1 MPSLVFEVDH
11 IDNPWKA
18 NINYVG
24 VYSQIRHLLDSGF
37 RYWFD
42 SEEIAKLNTRNRA
55 YETPNLAR
63 ELIATRYRKPGENEK
78 AVYLTAS
85 DIVARFGGQVR
96 LSPVQVGKALQDMG
110 FEKYRTRDGR
120 FWKLYERPASD
131 IGNVLPN
138 GEEPPQKDMP
148 F

>member
-42 SEEIAKLNTRNRA
+42 SEEIAKLNTRNR
-55 YETPNLAR
+55 
-63 ELIATRYRKPGENEK
+63 KPGENEE

-131 IGNVLPN
+131 IGNVLPDDVDI
-138 GEEPPQKDMP
+138 PKDDMP

>member
-85 DIVARFGGQVR
+85 DI
-96 LSPVQVGKALQDMG
+96 
-110 FEKYRTRDGR
+110 
-120 FWKLYERPASD
+120 
-131 IGNVLPN
+131 GNVLPD
-138 GEEPPQKDMP
+138 GEEPPQKTCHFKSKGVTGVTLVTDNIYILCV
-148 F
+148 

>member
-42 SEEIAKLNTRNRA
+42 SEEIAKLNTRNR
-55 YETPNLAR
+55 
-63 ELIATRYRKPGENEK
+63 KPGENEK

-110 FEKYRTRDGR
+110 FVSYRSHNGK
-120 FWKLYERPASD
+120 FWKLFERPASD
-131 IGNVLPN
+131 IGSVMPDDVDI
-138 GEEPPQKDMP
+138 PKDDMP

>member
-85 DIVARFGGQVR
+85 DI
-96 LSPVQVGKALQDMG
+96 
-110 FEKYRTRDGR
+110 
-120 FWKLYERPASD
+120 
-131 IGNVLPN
+131 GNVLPD
-138 GEEPPQKDMP
+138 GEEPPQKTCLFKSKGVTGVTLVTDNIYILRV
-148 F
+148 

>member
-85 DIVARFGGQVR
+85 DI
-96 LSPVQVGKALQDMG
+96 
-110 FEKYRTRDGR
+110 
-120 FWKLYERPASD
+120 
-131 IGNVLPN
+131 GNVLPDS
-138 GEEPPQKDMP
+138 EEPPQKTCHFKSKGVTGVTLVTDNIYILCV
-148 F
+148 

>member
-42 SEEIAKLNTRNRA
+42 SEEIAKLNTR
-55 YETPNLAR
+55 
-63 ELIATRYRKPGENEK
+63 YRKPGENEK

-85 DIVARFGGQVR
+85 DIVARFGSQVR

-110 FEKYRTRDGR
+110 FVSYRSHNGK
-120 FWKLYERPASD
+120 FWKLFERPASD
-131 IGNVLPN
+131 IGSVMPDDVDIPKE
-138 GEEPPQKDMP
+138 GMP

>member
-24 VYSQIRHLLDSGF
+24 VYSQLRHLLDSGF

-42 SEEIAKLNTRNRA
+42 SEEIAKLH
-55 YETPNLAR
+55 
-63 ELIATRYRKPGENEK
+63 TRYRKPGENDK

-131 IGNVLPN
+131 IGNVLPDDVDI
-138 GEEPPQKDMP
+138 PKDDMP

>member
-42 SEEIAKLNTRNRA
+42 SEEIAKLNTR
-55 YETPNLAR
+55 
-63 ELIATRYRKPGENEK
+63 YRKPGENEK
-78 AVYLTAS
+78 AVYLTSS
-85 DIVARFGGQVR
+85 DIVARFGSQVR

-110 FEKYRTRDGR
+110 FVSYRSHNGK
-120 FWKLYERPASD
+120 FWKLFERPASD
-131 IGNVLPN
+131 IGSVMPDDVDIPKE
-138 GEEPPQKDMP
+138 GMP

>member
-42 SEEIAKLNTRNRA
+42 SEEIAKLNTRNR
-55 YETPNLAR
+55 
-63 ELIATRYRKPGENEK
+63 KPGENEK

-110 FEKYRTRDGR
+110 FEQYRTRDGR

-131 IGNVLPN
+131 IGNVLPDDVDI
-138 GEEPPQKDMP
+138 PKDDMP

>member
-55 YETPNLAR
+55 YETLNLAR
-63 ELIATRYRKPGENEK
+63 ELIATRYRKPSENEK
-78 AVYLTAS
+78 AS
-85 DIVARFGGQVR
+85 I
-96 LSPVQVGKALQDMG
+96 SPPP
-110 FEKYRTRDGR
+110 TSS
-120 FWKLYERPASD
+120 PASAVRYACRQCRSVKRCRTW
-131 IGNVLPN
+131 VL
-138 GEEPPQKDMP
+138 
-148 F
+148 

>member
-42 SEEIAKLNTRNRA
+42 SEEIAKLNTRN
-55 YETPNLAR
+55 
-63 ELIATRYRKPGENEK
+63 RKPGENEK

-131 IGNVLPN
+131 IGNVLPDDVDI
-138 GEEPPQKDMP
+138 PKDDMP

>member
-1 MPSLVFEVDH
+1 MPLLVFEVDH

-42 SEEIAKLNTRNRA
+42 SEEIAKLNTRNR
-55 YETPNLAR
+55 
-63 ELIATRYRKPGENEK
+63 KPGENEK

-110 FEKYRTRDGR
+110 FVSYRSHNGK
-120 FWKLYERPASD
+120 FWKLFERPASD
-131 IGNVLPN
+131 IGSVMPDDVDIPKE
-138 GEEPPQKDMP
+138 GMP

>member
-24 VYSQIRHLLDSGF
+24 VYSQIRHLLDSGS
-37 RYWFD
+37 RYYFD
-42 SEEIAKLNTRNRA
+42 SEEIAKLNTR
-55 YETPNLAR
+55 
-63 ELIATRYRKPGENEK
+63 YRKRGENEK

-85 DIVARFGGQVR
+85 DIVARFGSQVR

-110 FEKYRTRDGR
+110 FVSYRSHNGE
-120 FWKLYERPASD
+120 FWKLFERPASD
-131 IGNVLPN
+131 IGSVMPDDVDIPKE
-138 GEEPPQKDMP
+138 GMP

>member
-42 SEEIAKLNTRNRA
+42 SEEIAKLNTRNR
-55 YETPNLAR
+55 
-63 ELIATRYRKPGENEK
+63 KPGENEK

-85 DIVARFGGQVR
+85 DIVARFGSQVR

-110 FEKYRTRDGR
+110 FVSYRSHNGK
-120 FWKLYERPASD
+120 FWKLFERPASD
-131 IGNVLPN
+131 IGSVMPDDVDIPKE
-138 GEEPPQKDMP
+138 GMP

>member
-1 MPSLVFEVDH
+1 MNHRTLSV
-11 IDNPWKA
+11 
-18 NINYVG
+18 
-24 VYSQIRHLLDSGF
+24 
-37 RYWFD
+37 
-42 SEEIAKLNTRNRA
+42 
-55 YETPNLAR
+55 
-63 ELIATRYRKPGENEK
+63 YRKPCENEK

-85 DIVARFGGQVR
+85 DIVARFGSQVR

-131 IGNVLPN
+131 IGNVLPDDVDI
-138 GEEPPQKDMP
+138 PKDDMP

>member
-42 SEEIAKLNTRNRA
+42 SEEIAKLNTR
-55 YETPNLAR
+55 
-63 ELIATRYRKPGENEK
+63 YRKPGENEK

-110 FEKYRTRDGR
+110 FVSYRSHNGK
-120 FWKLYERPASD
+120 FWKLFERPASD
-131 IGNVLPN
+131 IGSVMPDDVDIPKE
-138 GEEPPQKDMP
+138 GMP